1 MDPATWPPE
10 AQLLAVEAAV
20 VLVGYAAILPSLRDK
35 ALRPVL
41 LASAGMTAAAAVTA
55 ALLFWGTGARFTLIL
70 VEVNWLIFLILT
82 YPVLEAPF
90 ALRFLRRHG
99 IDLSGG

>member
-1 MDPATWPPE
+1 MDPAAWPPE

-20 VLVGYAAILPSLRDK
+20 VLVGYLAILPALPSK

-41 LASAGMTAAAAVTA
+41 TASAGLAGAALLTAG
-55 ALLFWGTGARFTLIL
+55 LLFWGTGTRFTLL
-70 VEVNWLIFLILT
+70 FVEVNWLVFLVMT
-82 YPVLEAPF
+82 YPVLETPL

-99 IDLSGG
+99 IDLL